1 MERRKTSSVMSSIS
15 DPASANVSV
24 NLSFFTRSDLLLF
37 INASLGTGDLCMVIA
52 IAQKGGQTVQAG
64 ERTFKGVDEA
74 FNLDYSV
81 IFYSHGN

>member
-1 MERRKTSSVMSSIS
+1 MSSIS

-24 NLSFFTRSDLLLF
+24 NLSFFTCSELLLF
-37 INASLGTGDLCMVIA
+37 ISASLGTGEFCKVIA

-64 ERTFKGVDEA
+64 ERTFKGVDGA
-74 FNLDYSV
+74 FNLDYSD